1 MKTLFSICTALLLA
15 TVAHAQTYPPNC
27 APKQQG
33 TDLTTTFCT
42 TEYYPNPARAMRPN
56 PNARLGYNLPSARVT
71 NLTDYVFA
79 SAANGGNITSVRDVY
94 ETFFPRSLSGD
105 VANAAYAAPNYG
117 PADDNGNYFQFGVF
131 RTYAAGD
138 PNQTLVLNP
147 AGGLHFRSICSN
159 NGLNCTQGNIWTAMI
174 RPQFVFRPGQTL
186 KFVFTSPPG
195 CKHWFAMWEF
205 SGEEVSGYNKQLNKI
220 YTAVNNAV
228 GTHLSYEF
236 DTPDNFSTC
245 YNNPASGPGQ
255 GIVDGFPYEAGG
267 ASVSVY
273 WPNGNNWAYENVPG
287 FEPWELMPSTQ
298 TIAAG
303 KHVYVVSWDNS
314 NPKESVISSFLD
326 GNLIHQHQFD
336 WSLDAGNPKVDG
348 QELGMHVIVS
358 QQTFA
363 SFTSAGLPLSQSEL
377 KDGIL
382 YELAQFSGFIPREV
396 ALKFA
401 PLDTE
406 NGCGSACP

>member
-1 MKTLFSICTALLLA
+1 MLLLA
-15 TVAHAQTYPPNC
+15 TTAHAQSYPPNC
-27 APKQQG
+27 APQQQG
-33 TDLTTTFCT
+33 DDATTTFCT
-42 TEYYPNPARAMRPN
+42 TEYYPNPARAMLPN
-56 PNARLGYNLPSARVT
+56 PNARLGHGLPNSRLT

-79 SAANGGNITSVRDVY
+79 SAANGGNITSIQDVY

-117 PADDNGNYFQFGVF
+117 PADNNGNYFQFGVF

-147 AGGLHFRSICSN
+147 EGGLHFRSICSN

-186 KFVFTSPPG
+186 KFVFTSPAG

-205 SGEEVSGYNKQLNKI
+205 SGEEISGYNTQLNQI
-220 YTAVNNAV
+220 YNAV
-228 GTHLSYEF
+228 DNAAGTAHLSYEF

-245 YNNPASGPGQ
+245 YNNPASGAGQ
-255 GIVDGFPYEAGG
+255 GIVDGYPYEAGG
-267 ASVSVY
+267 TSHSIF
-273 WPNGNNWAYENVPG
+273 WPGGNNWTYENVPG
-287 FEPWELMPSTQ
+287 FEPWELLPNTQ
-298 TIAAG
+298 AITAG
-303 KHVYVVSWDNS
+303 KHVYVVSWDNT
-314 NPKESVISSFLD
+314 NPQESVISSFLD
-326 GNLIHQHQFD
+326 GSLVHQHQFD
-336 WSLDAGNPKVDG
+336 WTLNAGNPQVNG

-363 SFTSAGLPLSQSEL
+363 SFTSAGLPLRQSEL

-382 YELAQFSGFIPREV
+382 YELAQFDGFISKQV
-396 ALKFA
+396 ALKYA
-401 PLDTE
+401 PLGTS
-406 NGCGSACP
+406 NGCNGNCP